1 MWKKASIC
9 SSERPLVSGTQ
20 QPVKSR
26 LSRQMAEKKKK
37 GTWRP
42 KAFCSRELGKE
53 LLSVHSLCQNFKG
66 STSTGSLWGLHLAT
80 ALLGNPAFSTIPK
93 LPLSLLAW
101 RLHSLRCTSTPKL

>member
-20 QPVKSR
+20 QPVKSKLR
-26 LSRQMAEKKKK
+26 RQMAEKKKK

-53 LLSVHSLCQNFKG
+53 LLTIHGFRQNFMG
-66 STSTGSLWGLHLAT
+66 LASTDSLWGLHLAT
-80 ALLGNPAFSTIPK
+80 APLRNLPAFPTIHSQAS
-93 LPLSLLAW
+93 LSRLAW
-101 RLHSLRCTSTPKL
+101 RLYPSTPKL